1 MAVEEIGK
9 TMGIYEVFKAQFLNV
24 LPKITIRLLI
34 ITLIIFFAK
43 KILNIF
49 MKHYKAAAKK
59 KNMDPLLESFLSSL
73 IQTVYYIFVTFI
85 VVSTAGIQA
94 TSIATLL
101 GAAGLAI
108 GLALQGSLS
117 NLAGGILILFFRPFN
132 KGDYISNNSGID
144 GSVEKIRI
152 LYTELITPDNKTIIV
167 PNGQLANNAIINFSK
182 NPERRL
188 DLVFSVSYDTPINK
202 VMDILSD
209 ISKEDLRIIQ
219 KPENRIGVF
228 KHNASS
234 VDFAFRV
241 WVKTENYWDAYFDL
255 NRKVKETFDANG
267 IEIPYQKI
275 DIYNKKIEG

>member
-1 MAVEEIGK
+1 MGK
-9 TMGIYEVFKAQFLNV
+9 TLGIYEVFKAQFLNI

-34 ITLIIFFAK
+34 IILIVFFAK
-43 KILNIF
+43 KILNTF
-49 MKHYKAAAKK
+49 MKHYKTAAKK

-73 IQTVYYIFVTFI
+73 IQTVYYIFLTFV

-101 GAAGLAI
+101 GAAGLAV

-209 ISKEDLRIIQ
+209 ISKEELRIIQ

-228 KHNASS
+228 KHSASS
-234 VDFAFRV
+234 IDFAFRV
-241 WVKTENYWDAYFDL
+241 WVKREDYWDIYFDL

-275 DIYNKKIEG
+275 DIYNKKIQG

>member
-1 MAVEEIGK
+1 MAVEEMGK
-9 TMGIYEVFKAQFLNV
+9 TLGIYEVFKAQFLNI

-34 ITLIIFFAK
+34 IILIVFFAK
-43 KILNIF
+43 KILNTF
-49 MKHYKAAAKK
+49 MKHYKTAAKK

-73 IQTVYYIFVTFI
+73 IQTVYYIFLTFV

-101 GAAGLAI
+101 GAAGLAV

-209 ISKEDLRIIQ
+209 ISKEELRIIQ

-228 KHNASS
+228 KHSASS
-234 VDFAFRV
+234 IDFAFRV
-241 WVKTENYWDAYFDL
+241 WVKREDYWDIYFDL

-275 DIYNKKIEG
+275 DIYNKKIQG

>member
-1 MAVEEIGK
+1 MAVQEVVEVSV
-9 TMGIYEVFKAQFLNV
+9 YEVFKTQFLDV

-34 ITLIIFFAK
+34 IICIVFFAK
-43 KILNIF
+43 KVLNTF
-49 MKHYKAAAKK
+49 MKHYRVAAHK

-73 IQTVYYIFVTFI
+73 IQTVYYIFIAF
-85 VVSTAGIQA
+85 VVISTAGVQA

-101 GAAGLAI
+101 GAAGLAV

-132 KGDYISNNSGID
+132 KGDYISNNAGID

-152 LYTELITPDNKTIIV
+152 LYTELITPDNKSIIV

-202 VMDILSD
+202 VMEILSD
-209 ISKEDLRIIQ
+209 IAKEDSRIIQ

-228 KHNASS
+228 KHSASS

-241 WVKTENYWDAYFDL
+241 WVKRDDYWDMYFDM
-255 NRKVKETFDANG
+255 NRKVKEVFDANG

-275 DIYNKKIEG
+275 DIYNK